1 MFDWFFKRAE
11 KEESLLEIITS
22 TTQQLQ
28 LYEFAKEKAIGMI
41 ADAIAKSEIVVQRKD
56 KKGTRRAK
64 DDVYWRLNVRP
75 NANETGTD
83 FWRAAIHK
91 LLTKK
96 EALICRVGEQ
106 YFLAD
111 SWTLND
117 SVILPQIYSNI
128 MISCNGRTM
137 TLDMYLTADQVLH
150 LRMRNDRLSAHLGN
164 IAKKYNKL
172 ANAVCTM
179 QTYVNTPKFKLHFDA
194 TNSIIATKD
203 ENGNVKTLTKDQY
216 KEKLQETLLS
226 DEPSTIITSAGIDIN
241 QIEIKA
247 GGASEDVVK
256 FVKEIFKD
264 TAMAFNIPMAV
275 FLGEITEKAD
285 STNEFITYAVS
296 PIAEIL
302 NDSFNAKLVG
312 KESYEKDEKIWVD
325 LSRFK
330 HRDLIECATG
340 MSTLRSIGFN
350 LDELRESI
358 GWEALNT
365 EFSRSRMVTKNY
377 TADESA
383 VTGNTE

>member
-117 SVILPQIYSNI
+117 SVILPQIYSDI
-128 MISCNGRTM
+128 TISCNGRTM

-150 LRMRNDRLSAHLGN
+150 LRLRNDRLSAHLGN

-216 KEKLQETLLS
+216 KENSPTVMLS
-226 DEPSTIITSAGIDIN
+226 
-241 QIEIKA
+241 
-247 GGASEDVVK
+247 
-256 FVKEIFKD
+256 
-264 TAMAFNIPMAV
+264 
-275 FLGEITEKAD
+275 L
-285 STNEFITYAVS
+285 
-296 PIAEIL
+296 
-302 NDSFNAKLVG
+302 
-312 KESYEKDEKIWVD
+312 
-325 LSRFK
+325 
-330 HRDLIECATG
+330 
-340 MSTLRSIGFN
+340 
-350 LDELRESI
+350 
-358 GWEALNT
+358 
-365 EFSRSRMVTKNY
+365 
-377 TADESA
+377 
-383 VTGNTE
+383 

>member
-117 SVILPQIYSNI
+117 SVILPQIYSDI
-128 MISCNGRTM
+128 TISCNGRTM

-150 LRMRNDRLSAHLGN
+150 LRLRNDRLSAHLGN

-256 FVKEIFKD
+256 FAKEIFKD

-330 HRDLIECATG
+330 HRDLIE
-340 MSTLRSIGFN
+340 
-350 LDELRESI
+350 
-358 GWEALNT
+358 
-365 EFSRSRMVTKNY
+365 
-377 TADESA
+377 
-383 VTGNTE
+383 

>member
-117 SVILPQIYSNI
+117 SVILPQIYSDI
-128 MISCNGRTM
+128 TISCNGRTM

-164 IAKKYNKL
+164 IAKKYNKAGERGL
-172 ANAVCTM
+172 HDADVC
-179 QTYVNTPKFKLHFDA
+179 
-194 TNSIIATKD
+194 
-203 ENGNVKTLTKDQY
+203 
-216 KEKLQETLLS
+216 
-226 DEPSTIITSAGIDIN
+226 
-241 QIEIKA
+241 
-247 GGASEDVVK
+247 
-256 FVKEIFKD
+256 
-264 TAMAFNIPMAV
+264 
-275 FLGEITEKAD
+275 
-285 STNEFITYAVS
+285 
-296 PIAEIL
+296 
-302 NDSFNAKLVG
+302 
-312 KESYEKDEKIWVD
+312 
-325 LSRFK
+325 
-330 HRDLIECATG
+330 
-340 MSTLRSIGFN
+340 
-350 LDELRESI
+350 
-358 GWEALNT
+358 
-365 EFSRSRMVTKNY
+365 
-377 TADESA
+377 
-383 VTGNTE
+383 